1 MPKSLLKL
9 SFKPRGITMTSKRK
23 IPLAWLQ
30 LTREKGR
37 FAVALAGIAFA
48 DILMLM
54 QLGFR
59 DALYDSNT
67 RIHQLLNT
75 DIVLLS
81 PTSRNL
87 NTLTTFPRRR
97 LFQAASNPY
106 VALAE
111 PLYIRPGLWNS
122 PDTHEETAIL
132 VIGFNPVN
140 EVFNLPEV
148 NKKLDVIRFPD
159 TFMFDRATRGNY
171 TDILTQLNH
180 DKPVI
185 KELLHRRIIL
195 QGTYEIGASF
205 GPDGSVI
212 TSDQNFLRVFP
223 QFQGGQVSL
232 GRILL
237 KSGSNIE
244 QVVAELREQLPD
256 DVKVLSKRG
265 FVDFEKNYWQRST
278 AIGFIFTLGVG
289 MGFTVGIIIVY
300 QILYSDVTD
309 HLPEYAT
316 LKAMGYRN
324 AYLLGVVF
332 QEALLL
338 AILGYIPGNLISIVL
353 YSLTRTATNL
363 PLYMTVER
371 TLQVLALTILMCM
384 TSGVISMRK
393 LQEAD
398 PADIF

>member
-1 MPKSLLKL
+1 M
-9 SFKPRGITMTSKRK
+9 MNRK

-30 LTREKGR
+30 LIRERGR
-37 FAVALAGIAFA
+37 FMVALAGIAFA
-48 DILMLM
+48 NILMLM

-67 RIHQLLNT
+67 RIHELLNT

-97 LFQAASNPY
+97 LFQAANHPDVS
-106 VALAE
+106 LAE
-111 PLYIRPGLWNS
+111 PIYIRPGLWNN
-122 PDTHEETAIL
+122 PDTLEETAIL
-132 VIGFNPVN
+132 VIGFNPVD

-148 NKKLDVIRFPD
+148 NAKLETLRFPD
-159 TFMFDRATRGNY
+159 SFLFDRATRGNY
-171 TDILTQLNH
+171 KNTIAQIMQGNSVTT
-180 DKPVI
+180 
-185 KELLHRRIIL
+185 ELADRKIMLRGL
-195 QGTYEIGASF
+195 YTIGASF
-205 GPDGSVI
+205 GPDGSVM
-212 TSDQNFLRVFP
+212 TSDQNYLRIFDTAEP
-223 QFQGGQVSL
+223 GQVSV

-237 KSGSNIE
+237 RSGSDPE
-244 QVVAELREQLPD
+244 RVVEELSKLLPN
-256 DVKVLSKRG
+256 DVKVLTKQG
-265 FVDFEKNYWQRST
+265 FIDLEKDYWQKST

-289 MGFTVGIIIVY
+289 MGFIVGIIIVY

-324 AYLLGVVF
+324 IYLLGVVF

-338 AILGYIPGNLISIVL
+338 AVLGYFPGNLISIGL
-353 YSLTRTATNL
+353 YGLTRGATNL
-363 PLYMTVER
+363 PLYMTIDRAV
-371 TLQVLALTILMCM
+371 QVLFLTVVMC
-384 TSGVISMRK
+384 VISGAIAMRK
-393 LQEAD
+393 LQAAD

>member
-1 MPKSLLKL
+1 MNL
-9 SFKPRGITMTSKRK
+9 THK

-30 LTREKGR
+30 LIRERGR
-37 FAVALAGIAFA
+37 FSVALAGISFA
-48 DILMLM
+48 NILMLM

-97 LFQAASNPY
+97 LFQAANHPNVIS
-106 VALAE
+106 AE
-111 PLYIRPGLWNS
+111 PLYIRPGLWNN
-122 PDTHEETAIL
+122 PDTQEETAIL

-140 EVFNLPEV
+140 AVFNLPAV
-148 NKKLDVIRFPD
+148 NEKLDVLRFPD
-159 TFMFDRATRGNY
+159 TLMFDQATRGNY
-171 TDILTQLNH
+171 KMAIARLTQG
-180 DKPVI
+180 KPVTT
-185 KELLHRRIIL
+185 ELADRKITL
-195 QGTYEIGASF
+195 QGVYTIGASF

-212 TSDQNFLRVFP
+212 TSDQNFLRIFP
-223 QFQGGQVSL
+223 AYEAGQVSV
-232 GRILL
+232 GRVLL
-237 KSGSNIE
+237 KPGSNTE
-244 QVVAELREQLPD
+244 QVVAELRSQLPN
-256 DVKVLSKRG
+256 DVRVLTKQG
-265 FVDFEKNYWQRST
+265 FIDLEKNYWKKST

-289 MGFTVGIIIVY
+289 IGFIVGIVIVY

-324 AYLLGVVF
+324 VFLLGVVF
-332 QEALLL
+332 QEALFL
-338 AILGYIPGNLISIVL
+338 AILGYIPGTLISIGL
-353 YSLTRTATNL
+353 YSLTRGATNL
-363 PLYMTVER
+363 PLFMTIER
-371 TLQVLALTILMCM
+371 AVTVLILTITMCLV
-384 TSGVISMRK
+384 SGAIATRK
-393 LQEAD
+393 LRAAD